1 MLGRGRSTALTYTLE
16 IPSFRGCKDIRGL
29 LAEAIMCFTYT
40 TTTPFPSSTPA
51 LFHPFSSQLP
61 PALKDPF
68 KTACCLVKVA
78 AGNAMA
84 KAAGKKSG
92 KPKRNLGLSYKMQ
105 PFLLDF
111 SIFLF
116 STTHTHTSLG
126 ELSKLNTFFNIIF
139 LKMKKFAF
147 RCTPEDVY
155 KIHFNNVECL
165 ISGTP
170 SRHSLPF
177 RWREIAS

>member
-116 STTHTHTSLG
+116 FNHTYTHFSWRVIKIEH
-126 ELSKLNTFFNIIF
+126 FFYYYFFEN
-139 LKMKKFAF
+139 
-147 RCTPEDVY
+147 E
-155 KIHFNNVECL
+155 KICIPLHC
-165 ISGTP
+165 
-170 SRHSLPF
+170 
-177 RWREIAS
+177 